1 MGTFIDPS
9 VFFIHIIDIFCQS
22 SQLANVFKAI
32 ANTFKQVS
40 LVSFMGV
47 IFVVVFC
54 TVTFSNY
61 TKDIYGEK
69 ELKHP
74 EKLCDSML
82 SCLLSLQVS
91 GAIGESM
98 ETFEMERFIYD
109 MIYLIFFGLL
119 FGNIIS
125 GIMLD
130 AFSGLREENENLR
143 NDKKNYCYICNI
155 PR

>member
-1 MGTFIDPS
+1 
-9 VFFIHIIDIFCQS
+9 
-22 SQLANVFKAI
+22 
-32 ANTFKQVS
+32 
-40 LVSFMGV
+40 
-47 IFVVVFC
+47 
-54 TVTFSNY
+54 
-61 TKDIYGEK
+61 
-69 ELKHP
+69 
-74 EKLCDSML
+74 ML

-155 PR
+155 PRQNLEKKKIRFKDHIVEKHLLWNYVFYIISLNCKNKTDYTGLEYEIIKQYNQTD